1 MPMPRALWKGA
12 ISFGLIYVPVELHTA
27 SKENTLPLHMLDS
40 RDFAPVG
47 YNRINKKTGKEV
59 DWSHIVKGYEYK
71 KGEFVALADADFKH
85 ANVKAS
91 ETIEIDTFCNAAKI
105 PSMYY
110 EKPYYLAPT
119 KGGDKVYV
127 LLRQA
132 LAATNKVAVATFV
145 MHQRQHLCAIAPQGA
160 SLMLLTLRFADEVLP
175 ATDSAPSAKI
185 SPTELAMAKRL
196 VQSMEGDFTA
206 GKFKDT
212 YRADLK
218 RRIQEK
224 IRSRETHSL
233 DVEEPA
239 GERPKAQ
246 VIDLMAAL
254 KASLNKSDR
263 RKEPKLARKPSADR
277 KRA

>member
-1 MPMPRALWKGA
+1 MPRALWKGA

-47 YNRINKKTGKEV
+47 YNRVNKKTGKEV

-71 KGEFVALADADFKH
+71 KGEFVALADADFRH

-91 ETIEIDTFCNAAKI
+91 ETIEIDTFCDVAQI

-119 KGGDKVYV
+119 KGGDKVYT

-132 LAATNKVAVATFV
+132 LEATNKVAVATFV
-145 MHQRQHLCAIAPQGA
+145 MHQRQHLCAIAPQDA

-175 ATDSAPSAKI
+175 ATDSVPSAKI
-185 SPTELAMAKRL
+185 SPAELAMAKQL
-196 VQSMEGDFTA
+196 VQSMEGNFTA
-206 GKFKDT
+206 SKFKDT

-218 RRIQEK
+218 RRVQEK
-224 IRSRETHSL
+224 IRNKETHSL

-239 GERPKAQ
+239 IERPKAQ

-254 KASLNKSDR
+254 KASLDKSGR
-263 RKEPKLARKPSADR
+263 RSEPKAARKSSKVR
-277 KRA
+277 ERA

>member
-1 MPMPRALWKGA
+1 MPRALWKGA
-12 ISFGLIYVPVELHTA
+12 ISFGLVYVPVELHTA
-27 SKENTLPLHMLDS
+27 SKENTLPLHILDS

-47 YNRINKKTGKEV
+47 YQRVNKKTGKEV

-71 KGEFVALADADFKH
+71 KGDFVALGDSDFKH

-91 ETIEIDTFCNAAKI
+91 ETIEIDSFCDVSQI
-105 PSMYY
+105 PAMYY
-110 EKPYYLAPT
+110 EKPYYLSPA
-119 KGGDKVYV
+119 KGGDKVYS

-132 LAATNKVAVATFV
+132 LEANNKVAVATFV

-160 SLMLLTLRFADEVLP
+160 SLMLLTLRFADELLP
-175 ATDSAPSAKI
+175 ATERKSTAKI
-185 SPTELAMAKRL
+185 SSAELAMAKRL
-196 VQSMEGDFTA
+196 VQSMQGKFTA
-206 GKFKDT
+206 SKFKDT

-224 IRSRETHSL
+224 IRNKETHSV
-233 DVEEPA
+233 DVEEPNTDD
-239 GERPKAQ
+239 RPKAQ

-254 KASLNKSDR
+254 KASLKRSGREDA
-263 RKEPKLARKPSADR
+263 PTLARKSSKAR

>member
-1 MPMPRALWKGA
+1 MPRALWKGA
-12 ISFGLIYVPVELHTA
+12 ISFGLIYVPVELVTA

-47 YNRINKKTGKEV
+47 YQRVNKKTGKEV
-59 DWSHIVKGYEYK
+59 DWAHIVKGYEYK
-71 KGEFVALADADFKH
+71 KGDFVALADADFKH

-91 ETIEIDTFCNAAKI
+91 ETIEIDTFCDVTQI
-105 PSMYY
+105 PAMYY

-119 KGGDKVYV
+119 KGGEKVYT

-132 LAATNKVAVATFV
+132 LESTGKVAVATFV
-145 MHQRQHLCAIAPQGA
+145 MHQREHLCAIAPQGS

-175 ATDSAPSAKI
+175 ASESKPTAKI
-185 SPTELAMAKRL
+185 SSAELAMAKQL
-196 VQSMEGDFTA
+196 VQSMEGNFTA

-218 RRIQEK
+218 RRVQEK
-224 IRSRETHSL
+224 IRNKETHSL

-239 GERPKAQ
+239 TDARPKAQ

-254 KASLNKSDR
+254 KASLKKSGQKDSQQV
-263 RKEPKLARKPSADR
+263 ARKSSKAR